1 MLHIT
6 ATIHFFYKLQM
17 FYKNQEAREAGGGAR
32 PEEEGAGTVEML
44 FLDIFGRRFGAAPSI
59 HQSFDPPV
67 PGQQSKASR
76 GCPSLW
82 KVGSTP
88 P

>member
-1 MLHIT
+1 MSSTNGKRFERLEG
-6 ATIHFFYKLQM
+6 K
-17 FYKNQEAREAGGGAR
+17 RDVRG
-32 PEEEGAGTVEML
+32 PEEQGAGTVEML
-44 FLDIFGRRFGAAPSI
+44 FLDVVSAR

-82 KVGSTP
+82 KVGSAA
-88 P
+88 